1 MASIITTLA
10 DLVCPKF
17 DTSFI
22 AWLNTLKNNQ
32 IELCEEIEGFDPA
45 SVTMLDT
52 PVRILNVA
60 QARADGT
67 YDSGNTTVNL
77 NSLSGVSVPTGAKAA
92 IIRANSGISGQ
103 NDSGGTIASLFA
115 YCHIEIARTS
125 ALLNGG
131 NFFSGQAVPT
141 QITYVDTN
149 LQHNDNDDSAEA
161 MVGLNGTSFAY
172 RAKCRFND
180 NFGTDTGIA
189 RLTLVGFIT

>member
-1 MASIITTLA
+1 MASLITTLA

-17 DTSFI
+17 DNSFI

-32 IELCEEIEGFDPA
+32 IELCEAIDNFDPA

-67 YDSGNTTVNL
+67 FDSGNTTVNL
-77 NSLSGVSVPTGAKAA
+77 NSLAGVTVPTGAKAA
-92 IIRANSGISGQ
+92 IVRCSSGNSGQDTRGGPIS
-103 NDSGGTIASLFA
+103 SLFVH
-115 YCHIEIARTS
+115 CHIEIARTA

-141 QITYVDTN
+141 QVTYTDSN
-149 LQHNDNDDSAEA
+149 ELDGDNDNCNDA

-180 NFGTDTGIA
+180 TFGIDTGIA
-189 RLTLVGFIT
+189 RISLVGFIT

>member
-1 MASIITTLA
+1 MASLITTLA

-17 DTSFI
+17 DNSFI
-22 AWLNTLKNNQ
+22 SWLNTLKNNQ
-32 IELCEEIEGFDPA
+32 IELCEAIDDFDPA

-52 PVRILNVA
+52 PIRLLNVA
-60 QARADGT
+60 QERSAGT
-67 YDSGNTTVNL
+67 FDSGNVTVNL
-77 NSLSGVSVPTGAKAA
+77 ANVSGVTVPNNAKAA

-115 YCHIEIARTS
+115 HCHIEIARTA

-131 NFFSGQAVPT
+131 NFFSGQAVTT

-149 LQHNDNDDSAEA
+149 LQHNDNDDSTEA

-189 RLTLVGFIT
+189 RLSLVGFIT